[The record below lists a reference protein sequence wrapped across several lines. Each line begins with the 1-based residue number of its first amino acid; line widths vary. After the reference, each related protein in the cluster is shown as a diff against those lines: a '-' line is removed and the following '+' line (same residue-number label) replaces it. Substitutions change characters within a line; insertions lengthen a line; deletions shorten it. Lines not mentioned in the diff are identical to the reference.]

1 MTDGPP
7 RVAGVVVAGVVLR
20 ALIFYYEIDYVL
32 QYRPELTTPLNS
44 LERLQEGL
52 FLAGAGLDPYAGD
65 VFHQPPLVLLAA
77 MGVQSMP
84 LHLSSRLVTCLGAIL
99 LDVLIALGF
108 ASVCR
113 AFIATQ
119 HAQQSE
125 NSKVWLN
132 HPPLSPLL
140 QPRYLPLTVAAVY
153 LFNPWSLAT
162 SLVRSTSLVTYAAI
176 VWSVAFAMQHRVPL
190 AICLLAIATYIAVYP
205 IVLLPALLL
214 MAYPTKPVLSAS
226 WGLATSFFLLYLGLF
241 VYLSKVVMGGWGFL
255 DATYLWVVRYPDL
268 TPNIG
273 IFWYFFME
281 LFDRFRNYFLFLL
294 HVHPLLYVLPVY
306 LRLQCRPLAATG
318 VLLGI
323 FAIFVAYPALGDFG
337 LFGTSLLLHPR
348 SLIGMRHTFVLA
360 TGLAVATVLL
370 PVMHY
375 LWLFPGS
382 GNSNFFYNQTLVF
395 QLFGVKVV
403 AEFLTATLRRDKQL
417 DEFWKTAKT
426 MG

>member
-7 RVAGVVVAGVVLR
+7 RVAGVIVAGVVLR
-20 ALIFYYEIDYVL
+20 VLAFYYEIDYVL

-77 MGVQSMP
+77 MGVQSVP
-84 LHLSSRLVTCLGAIL
+84 LALSSRLVTCLGAIL

-113 AFIATQ
+113 AFITSQ

-140 QPRYLPLTVAAVY
+140 QPRYLPLTVAAAY

-176 VWSVAFAMQHRVPL
+176 VWSIALAMQHRVSL
-190 AICLLAIATYIAVYP
+190 AICLLAIATYMAVYP
-205 IVLLPALLL
+205 VVLLPSLLL
-214 MAYPTKPVLSAS
+214 MAYPSKHWLSAVRTTSISDLCSCAFVQS
-226 WGLATSFFLLYLGLF
+226 WGLAAGVFAAYVSLF
-241 VYLSKVVMGGWGFL
+241 VYLSKVAMGGWGFL

-294 HVHPLLYVLPVY
+294 HMHPLLYVLPIY
-306 LRLQCRPLAATG
+306 LRLHARPLAATA

-323 FAIFVAYPALGDFG
+323 FAIFQAYPALGDFG
-337 LFGTSLLLHPR
+337 LFVTSLLLHPR
-348 SLIGMRHTFVLA
+348 SLIGMRHTFVLT
-360 TGLAVATVLL
+360 TGLATATVLL
-370 PVMHY
+370 P
-375 LWLFPGS
+375 
-382 GNSNFFYNQTLVF
+382 
-395 QLFGVKVV
+395 LFGVKVV

-417 DEFWKTAKT
+417 DEFWKTHASR
-426 MG
+426 